1 MVQLKEYLL
10 PIILTIIIG
19 ACTDSNNAEESRLS
33 LKGEQFKVTQGD
45 LYVADFLAVTD
56 SMIVFSSYDRNG
68 NVKVYKKDDCTISES
83 YTILR
88 KGRSEREI
96 NFVLPK
102 FINRNIMAFD
112 KHGAN
117 GISKFLKVKLSV
129 EKPINWSVEQTTWL
143 NDIQTFGDFTVIN
156 DSTIIAIAGKWK
168 SKEILSSIDLKN
180 NLRTPLKFWIED
192 KQQAPDQNKQV
203 LYSAN
208 AQIALNSDRTKLV
221 YACGEGRFMDI
232 MGFDGQNITSHN
244 VVLNILP
251 EYVYNGRKTSI
262 RNKEYRGI
270 KIATTD
276 RYIYVTYSNTVEN
289 KEYKGYPGYFKD
301 RIDVYDWD
309 GNIIQRYET
318 DQPFYNFIVSNDDSC
333 LYTLSHDNET
343 KEPTLLYYKL

>member
-1 MVQLKEYLL
+1 
-10 PIILTIIIG
+10 
-19 ACTDSNNAEESRLS
+19 
-33 LKGEQFKVTQGD
+33 
-45 LYVADFLAVTD
+45 
-56 SMIVFSSYDRNG
+56 
-68 NVKVYKKDDCTISES
+68 
-83 YTILR
+83 
-88 KGRSEREI
+88 
-96 NFVLPK
+96 
-102 FINRNIMAFD
+102 
-112 KHGAN
+112 
-117 GISKFLKVKLSV
+117 
-129 EKPINWSVEQTTWL
+129 
-143 NDIQTFGDFTVIN
+143 
-156 DSTIIAIAGKWK
+156 
-168 SKEILSSIDLKN
+168 
-180 NLRTPLKFWIED
+180 
-192 KQQAPDQNKQV
+192 
-203 LYSAN
+203 
-208 AQIALNSDRTKLV
+208 
-221 YACGEGRFMDI
+221 MDI

-289 KEYKGYPGYFKD
+289 EEYKGYPGYFKD